1 LFGHTCDRDRFAEFL
16 PQLFAS
22 FNYYSYLCPIKI
34 KDMED
39 KRYPT
44 IDEEESVGKVS
55 EPIGAVSYAED
66 VIDDIDYDF
75 GGVDFGYAKSAE
87 ELREALAR
95 IDATRNDQ
103 NRWGTFSEMMSD
115 FRKEHSEWFR

>member
-1 LFGHTCDRDRFAEFL
+1 
-16 PQLFAS
+16 
-22 FNYYSYLCPIKI
+22 
-34 KDMED
+34 MED

-44 IDEEESVGKVS
+44 ID
-55 EPIGAVSYAED
+55 
-66 VIDDIDYDF
+66 
-75 GGVDFGYAKSAE
+75 E

>member
-1 LFGHTCDRDRFAEFL
+1 MFGHTCDRDRFAEFL

-44 IDEEESVGKVS
+44 IDEE
-55 EPIGAVSYAED
+55 
-66 VIDDIDYDF
+66 
-75 GGVDFGYAKSAE
+75 
-87 ELREALAR
+87 LREALAR